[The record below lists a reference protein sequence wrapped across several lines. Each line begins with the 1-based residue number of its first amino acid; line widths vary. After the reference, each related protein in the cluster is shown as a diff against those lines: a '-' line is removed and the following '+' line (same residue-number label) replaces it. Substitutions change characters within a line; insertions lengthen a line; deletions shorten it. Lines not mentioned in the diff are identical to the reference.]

1 MEKSFATGK
10 TIMEDVEYVVGR
22 AWDAVREQ
30 YVMEVGEDSFA
41 PVRKASLEVCDRSQI
56 QTQWSEMES

>member
-22 AWDAVREQ
+22 AWDTVREQ

-41 PVRKASLEVCDRSQI
+41 PIRKASLEVCDRSLFL
-56 QTQWSEMES
+56 MERSRLKS